1 MKPAAVRA
9 RSAELNYR
17 RIAMDGLG
25 VKGVISPGSP
35 EFYGYPPFVGIT
47 LELRIASSS
56 QLEARGGVVTYSFTV
71 A

>member
-1 MKPAAVRA
+1 
-9 RSAELNYR
+9 
-17 RIAMDGLG
+17 MDGLG